1 MSEDRQDEGARSR
14 KDECERIINTA
25 SAASAAAGGLTL
37 VPGSDAI
44 LIMPVQIWMVV
55 ALGRV
60 FGVRV
65 SKSAAK
71 AAIYASLGRVIG
83 LGGVSVLSRLVP
95 GFGNVV
101 NAGVAFSVTQGIGNI
116 VVDQLVEGDFAY

>member
-1 MSEDRQDEGARSR
+1 MSGENRTEAGRDRKA
-14 KDECERIINTA
+14 ECERIITTA

-44 LIMPVQIWMVV
+44 LIMPMQVWMVI

-60 FGVRV
+60 FGIRV

-71 AAIYASLGRVIG
+71 AAIYASLGRVVG
-83 LGGVSVLSRLVP
+83 LGGVTVLSRLVP
-95 GFGNVV
+95 GLGNVV
-101 NAGVAFSVTQGIGNI
+101 RAGVAFSVTQGIGNI